1 MKEKKNTKEMVKA
14 NVEQTSE
21 MYLNNTAL
29 RAVISFIPCV
39 GSSFDVLLSGEGAK
53 IQYERIKKHLDYL
66 HERLDK
72 LEVGNVLEPDGAL
85 WDLLVR
91 TFDGVVGERSDEKRK
106 RFASI
111 IVRQVKDNGDIGEA
125 IDAVDLLSDL
135 NDIHIEVL
143 RAALNAPLCND
154 GVFEGLPVVAI
165 KGMRDDDKN
174 PSVPTMLEKRLP
186 DYNTEMLR
194 IACAQ
199 LVSKGLL
206 HDEATA
212 RATLPGMQYFI
223 ITDAGKWF
231 VDWIL
236 EENES

>member
-1 MKEKKNTKEMVKA
+1 MKETERTKEMVRA

-21 MYLNNTAL
+21 MYLSNTPL
-29 RAVISFIPCV
+29 RAVIAAIPLI
-39 GSSFDVLLSGEGAK
+39 GGSFDALLSGEGAK

-66 HERLDK
+66 HERLEK
-72 LEVGNVLEPDGAL
+72 LEVGNELEPNGAL

-91 TFDGVVGERSDEKRK
+91 TFDGVARGRSDEKRK
-106 RFASI
+106 RYASI
-111 IVRQVKDNGDIGEA
+111 IVRQVNDNGDINEA

-143 RAALNAPLCND
+143 RVALNTSPCND

-165 KGMRDDDKN
+165 KGMRDDEKK
-174 PSVPTMLEKRLP
+174 PSVPTLLETHLP

-194 IACAQ
+194 IASAQ

-206 HDEATA
+206 HDEATG
-212 RATLPGMQYFI
+212 RASIPGMKYFI
-223 ITDAGKWF
+223 ITGAGKWF
-231 VDWIL
+231 IDWIIDK
-236 EENES
+236 N